1 MIYNNMK
8 HLKTFESEEEL
19 YSDLINLGYDH
30 KGYYITYITYGDG
43 EMGGSSIVV
52 IGAETDE
59 MNAWESTC
67 GLLLEYFGFDDFLGD
82 ESFKDVEELM
92 DKITNLVGDMGNW
105 GKMEYKIWEL
115 TPRGKKLE
123 PFMDS
128 EDILNPLECSEM
140 GQRNFLDFTKTK
152 NAPDYKS

>member
-1 MIYNNMK
+1 MK

-19 YSDLINLGYDH
+19 YSDLISLGYDH

-43 EMGGSSIVV
+43 ELGGSSIVI
-52 IGAETDE
+52 IGAETDGKT
-59 MNAWESTC
+59 AWESTC
-67 GLLLEYFGFDDFLGD
+67 DLLLGYFGFDDFLDG
-82 ESFKDVEELM
+82 ESFGDVEELM
-92 DKITNLVGDMGNW
+92 DKITSLVGDMGSW

-115 TPRGKKLE
+115 TPKGKKLE

-152 NAPDYKS
+152 NAPDYKG